1 MKRTTKESY
10 WMKKQQTLKE
20 APSGFEPLT
29 SGLLDQR
36 SNQLS

>member
-1 MKRTTKESY
+1 MIRKVAIAK
-10 WMKKQQTLKE
+10 MKKKKK

>member
-1 MKRTTKESY
+1 MIRKVAIAK
-10 WMKKQQTLKE
+10 MKKKK